1 MTFKFILNLIV
12 KLKFSNEIWSIKI
25 MSNFSI
31 KQLYVLYK
39 PAASVRVRYKLIHIC
54 RKSQRIF
61 LSFDIVMIRIRILPL
76 SQWICG
82 NRSRDI
88 SPVEA
93 CALKSRGRFDDEKKN
108 PGHFITRLFLKG
120 RPGNEEAFNST
131 RNRISSLK
139 VFHVLF
145 YRRSIGLQDI
155 YFLYRIRR
163 FAPDWIENTCMKTR
177 KTKGLDSREITSSP
191 KSKYV
196 MNMACHIN
204 HRLKYIACS
213 SQDLQ
218 WKFIP
223 PDQFA
228 FLSKLSS

>member
-1 MTFKFILNLIV
+1 MNL
-12 KLKFSNEIWSIKI
+12 
-25 MSNFSI
+25 
-31 KQLYVLYK
+31 
-39 PAASVRVRYKLIHIC
+39 
-54 RKSQRIF
+54 RKSITWYFASTGMRFKEQRAIW
-61 LSFDIVMIRIRILPL
+61 RR
-76 SQWICG
+76 
-82 NRSRDI
+82 R
-88 SPVEA
+88 
-93 CALKSRGRFDDEKKN
+93 KN

-120 RPGNEEAFNST
+120 RPGNEEALNST
-131 RNRISSLK
+131 RNRISSLKK

-177 KTKGLDSREITSSP
+177 KTKGLDWREITSLP

-196 MNMACHIN
+196 MNMARHIN

-218 WKFIP
+218 WKFTP
-223 PDQFA
+223 PDHFA
-228 FLSKLSS
+228 SLSKLSS